1 MCSGELLR
9 RHEWETRWQASAD
22 PGFLYLCADSSPVG
36 NKDWY
41 VVEEDFLANES
52 AAQLVESSSV
62 IPI

>member
-9 RHEWETRWQASAD
+9 RYEWETRWQASAD